1 MRKKML
7 PKIHITA
14 PSSAGRST
22 LYENELFNYS
32 QQDWVWKTT
41 PQKTAKTDTGPMPP
55 HPHDSMDALQ
65 QSGSGG
71 DGDRDWWAMG
81 CVFSF
86 GVVVTIGAWKLG
98 SLMAAKWAT

>member
-1 MRKKML
+1 MV

-32 QQDWVWKTT
+32 QQDRVWK
-41 PQKTAKTDTGPMPP
+41 AKTDTRPMPP
-55 HPHDSMDALQ
+55 HPHDLTDA
-65 QSGSGG
+65 GG
-71 DGDRDWWAMG
+71 GGDRDWWAMG

-86 GVVVTIGAWKLG
+86 GVAVTIGAWKLG
-98 SLMAAKWAT
+98 SLLAAKWAT